1 MIFLSMIQKNFGYK
15 PILKGFSMSV
25 HPGEKIGLIGP
36 NGSGKTTLIKMIVG
50 EETPDQGTISVAG
63 NPRFGY
69 LHQIPQGDVALTV
82 RQRLLQG
89 IDHLVKMEEALRS
102 LEAQMSELNPGN
114 NEAALLMAQYDQL
127 LAQFERL
134 GGYQYES
141 KIDSVVQGLGLT
153 VPWESLLGDLSGG
166 ERARL
171 ELAVVLLSEPDV
183 LLLDEPTNHLDFPA
197 LTWLENYISSFR
209 GTALIISHDRYFLDR
224 TVEKI
229 VELDKG
235 VAREFAGN
243 YSFYLE
249 ERDRLYIQESKQYDT
264 QQKEIRRKEEAIKRL
279 RQWGAQSDNP
289 KFFKRAASMEKQLA
303 KVERLDRPDD
313 GEVGFSLQFAAER
326 SGKEVVVLRNMSHG
340 FEGQWL
346 FENVDWQIRYGQRI
360 GIVGPNGS
368 GKTTLIKMI
377 LGEVPPQLGEVVL
390 GAGLK
395 IGYLAQHQEQFEEDG
410 SLLDALRKLLPT
422 APQYRVRA
430 ILAKYGFPGD
440 EVFRPVTTLSGG
452 ERVRFHLMK
461 MVHSQVN
468 FLILDEPT
476 NHLDLASIEVLEE
489 ALEDY
494 MGTLLVV
501 SHDRFFL
508 NKAVEMIYAIE
519 DKGLVCYLGN
529 YEYYRKKL
537 AEREAERLKSEVGA
551 SPRDKLL
558 QPKPPRPRTS
568 RLSCQALEK
577 KLTALENTIAELEA
591 RQGQNQKAM
600 ANPDKASDYLYL
612 SGLQEENR
620 ALQTEIDLLLQR
632 WEKVAGLFEDKQ
644 V

>member
-249 ERDRLYIQESKQYDT
+249 ERERLYIQESKQYDT
-264 QQKEIRRKEEAIKRL
+264 QQK
-279 RQWGAQSDNP
+279 QW
-289 KFFKRAASMEKQLA
+289 
-303 KVERLDRPDD
+303 
-313 GEVGFSLQFAAER
+313 
-326 SGKEVVVLRNMSHG
+326 
-340 FEGQWL
+340 
-346 FENVDWQIRYGQRI
+346 Y
-360 GIVGPNGS
+360 
-368 GKTTLIKMI
+368 
-377 LGEVPPQLGEVVL
+377 
-390 GAGLK
+390 
-395 IGYLAQHQEQFEEDG
+395 GYLPH
-410 SLLDALRKLLPT
+410 
-422 APQYRVRA
+422 
-430 ILAKYGFPGD
+430 
-440 EVFRPVTTLSGG
+440 
-452 ERVRFHLMK
+452 
-461 MVHSQVN
+461 
-468 FLILDEPT
+468 
-476 NHLDLASIEVLEE
+476 
-489 ALEDY
+489 
-494 MGTLLVV
+494 
-501 SHDRFFL
+501 
-508 NKAVEMIYAIE
+508 
-519 DKGLVCYLGN
+519 
-529 YEYYRKKL
+529 
-537 AEREAERLKSEVGA
+537 
-551 SPRDKLL
+551 
-558 QPKPPRPRTS
+558 
-568 RLSCQALEK
+568 
-577 KLTALENTIAELEA
+577 
-591 RQGQNQKAM
+591 
-600 ANPDKASDYLYL
+600 
-612 SGLQEENR
+612 
-620 ALQTEIDLLLQR
+620 
-632 WEKVAGLFEDKQ
+632 WE
-644 V
+644 